1 LSLAKI
7 AYSGWSYASLI
18 PLRKVEKG
26 PQLLVVFVVTAAL
39 EEEHMACL
47 DQQHFGKEGQVIVAA
62 VVVVEDLPISDL
74 DDSSNLDCIS
84 CLKDH
89 NYSAVVGFA
98 AEGVYYKCLQHRL
111 QVAH

>member
-1 LSLAKI
+1 M
-7 AYSGWSYASLI
+7 
-18 PLRKVEKG
+18 
-26 PQLLVVFVVTAAL
+26 LVVFAAAAL

-47 DQQHFGKEGQVIVAA
+47 DQQHSGREEQAVVAA
-62 VVVVEDLPISDL
+62 IVVVEDLPISDL
-74 DDSSNLDCIS
+74 DDSSNLDCIC

-111 QVAH
+111 QDAH